1 MIKIVESYL
10 PMIQSVDDD
19 HSSTL
24 ERDEGACA
32 DQSWRTSSAK

>member
-1 MIKIVESYL
+1 
-10 PMIQSVDDD
+10 MIQRIDDD

-24 ERDEGACA
+24 ERDVGADG